1 MAGLKGGNPMIKNF
15 ARFTLTAAAVLAL
28 FTLVSCG
35 GKEVTRVAVEEEIDL
50 SGEWND
56 VDSQKVSTELTT
68 QITMSPWVED
78 FRAENGKK
86 PYLIVDRVN
95 NKTAEHIATKTFI
108 ADLERNFI
116 NGGRVR
122 VVASAEERDQVRV
135 ERADQQE
142 FSSQETMKQWGREK
156 GADFMLIGEINMIL
170 DQEGGDAVKYYQVDA
185 YLVDLEDNTKVWAG
199 FEKLKKFVGKGK
211 YKP

>member
-1 MAGLKGGNPMIKNF
+1 MIRNI
-15 ARFTLTAAAVLAL
+15 ARTTLVLTLAAALLMLAG
-28 FTLVSCG
+28 CG
-35 GKEVTRVAVEEEIDL
+35 GKQVTRVDVEEEIDL

-56 VDSQKVSTELTT
+56 VDSQKVSAALTS

-78 FRAENGKK
+78 FRAEEGKK
-86 PYLIVDRVN
+86 PYLIVGEVR
-95 NKTAEHIATKTFI
+95 NKTSEHIAVKTFI

-116 NGGRVR
+116 NGARVR
-122 VVASAEERDQVRV
+122 VVASAEERDQIRM

-142 FSSQETMKQWGREK
+142 FSSVETMKQWGLEK
-156 GADFMLIGEINMIL
+156 GADFMLIGEINMII

-185 YLVDLEDNTKVWAG
+185 YLVELEDNTKVWAG